1 MSHIF
6 LIFVG
11 KKKQIFIFLIFL
23 FLISFINYL
32 YQLNYT
38 NRLYTINLTLKN
50 NISFDFDDDDYF
62 FNKTNS
68 EKIESAR
75 RALEKY
81 QKLLRLGIEEKIN
94 YEISYD
100 KDLLQIS
107 SKCKKLTIQI
117 QGKYYFFSCITSEPE
132 ELINIAITSLSNILI
147 KSLNVIQLELI
158 RNNLL
163 EFGIIQKKKDL
174 KKFTIIK
181 KKIKYNNNILKNIIL
196 LDSILVFIFI
206 IYIVNFRKIK
216 KIFF

>member
-1 MSHIF
+1 MSHTF
-6 LIFVG
+6 PG

-32 YQLNYT
+32 YQINNT

-50 NISFDFDDDDYF
+50 NISFDFTDDDYF
-62 FNKTNS
+62 YNKKNL

-75 RALEKY
+75 RSLEKY
-81 QKLLRLGIEEKIN
+81 QKLLQLEIEEKIN
-94 YEISYD
+94 YEINYN

-107 SKCKKLTIQI
+107 NKCKKLKIQV

-132 ELINIAITSLSNILI
+132 ELINIVIKSLSNVLI
-147 KSLNVIQLELI
+147 ESLNIIQLELI

-163 EFGIIQKKKDL
+163 EFGIIQKNENL
-174 KKFTIIK
+174 KKFEIIK
-181 KKIKYNNNILKNIIL
+181 KKIKYNNNIFKNIIL
-196 LDSILVFIFI
+196 IDSILIFIFI
-206 IYIVNFRKIK
+206 VYIVNFRKIK